1 MRNHYLR
8 KIVKS
13 AQKECVKVF
22 CAEKKQHSGGVSC
35 CQNAVSY
42 LYSLQ
47 KVISPTFSAASP
59 SACRTVHTSSVL
71 RFPICNNA

>member
-22 CAEKKQHSGGVSC
+22 CAEKNS
-35 CQNAVSY
+35 
-42 LYSLQ
+42 
-47 KVISPTFSAASP
+47 IPAA
-59 SACRTVHTSSVL
+59 
-71 RFPICNNA
+71 FPAAKMLFLICILFKK

>member
-22 CAEKKQHSGGVSC
+22 CAEKNS
-35 CQNAVSY
+35 
-42 LYSLQ
+42 
-47 KVISPTFSAASP
+47 ISAA
-59 SACRTVHTSSVL
+59 
-71 RFPICNNA
+71 FPAAKMLFLLPLLFLFLHKLLFKFFFRIGIYIAEKIIFKLI